1 LDLGLG
7 YASLLAS
14 VEEIDSGVGEEEIAA
29 PTLPYQQPFF

>member
-14 VEEIDSGVGEEEIAA
+14 VEEIESGVGEEIAA